1 MTTQEK
7 LTFIVNAEDVTD
19 DLILKRCKTFKD
31 ALKLCRDC
39 SPLGDD
45 EILFE
50 LEKRAG
56 RKIQR
61 SHFSES
67 LSSHGDRNFPPE
79 LIQTLEDICENL
91 IPTRFMALSRNQEL
105 RPMKEALELENEAL
119 RGELKKKT
127 EEFEAIKEFLR
138 DARVIK

>member
-1 MTTQEK
+1 MQEK
-7 LTFIVNAEDVTD
+7 LTFIVKAEDVTD
-19 DLILKRCKTFKD
+19 DLILKRCNTFKD

-39 SPLGDD
+39 SPLSDD

-79 LIQTLEDICENL
+79 IIQTLEDICENL

-105 RPMKEALELENEAL
+105 RPKKEALELENEML
-119 RGELKKKT
+119 RDELKKKT
-127 EEFEAIKEFLR
+127 EEFEAIKDFLR